1 VTEQGRSLVTYGYDA
16 ADQRILRTE
25 TAGAKTSLILY
36 DEAGHWLA
44 DYDSAGKITRQA
56 VWMDNYLVGLVDNGK
71 LLYIEP
77 DHLGSPRAVIDP
89 VRKATLWRWRPSD
102 DPFGTALP
110 DEDPDADGARFVFDL
125 RFPGQRYDA
134 VTGLYYNYFRDYDA
148 ASGRY
153 VQADPIGLA
162 GGINPYLY
170 ANGSP
175 LRHTDPSGEFAFVGA
190 VIGAAVEAAV
200 QAYDNY
206 SNGCDLLDYHNYS
219 FTNIGIAAAGGA
231 FAPGWL
237 SVGKKAFTSGK
248 AISKLASQFRRSQT
262 VNRLVKIDSRIV
274 AHEEAI
280 KDLLV
285 PQLGIQAT
293 SAVFKKIYG
302 AGGDACGCRQ

>member
-1 VTEQGRSLVTYGYDA
+1 
-16 ADQRILRTE
+16 
-25 TAGAKTSLILY
+25 
-36 DEAGHWLA
+36 
-44 DYDSAGKITRQA
+44 
-56 VWMDNYLVGLVDNGK
+56 
-71 LLYIEP
+71 
-77 DHLGSPRAVIDP
+77 
-89 VRKATLWRWRPSD
+89 
-102 DPFGTALP
+102 
-110 DEDPDADGARFVFDL
+110 VFDL

-134 VTGLYYNYFRDYDA
+134 ATGLYYNYFRDYDA
-148 ASGRY
+148 TSGRY
-153 VQADPIGLA
+153 IQVDPIGLA

-175 LRHTDPSGEFAFVGA
+175 LRYTDPSGEFAFVGA